1 MKLTFRDLLDRARGL
16 TQLENRQTRQ
26 GTPYTRTKG
35 YHVYGHLDLALRLSA
50 AEDDRQAKKYLEIL
64 QAFTTVAERAGKE
77 FDLVVFEVQGERIHM
92 FLETED
98 GPGQKQSII
107 DFARVWNAGVNK
119 IVKPKAGDAF
129 KSFSI
134 AADFGS
140 TLVLLSSGE
149 DESIVSLGN
158 SANRPAKH
166 LSRWQGSRNGHLKI
180 NVAALEVGGEDKD
193 ARWEDHDVSE
203 VPAAVTRGHTDA
215 LLNRVTAS
223 IETTVSNY
231 LELSAK
237 ELEPVGNAP
246 VHRPLKKQGFAFRAD
261 YDGFSKRVQAAMA
274 GTDQAQQIL
283 VDEFDQIMQ
292 QVPQEFAD
300 GIKGTVTIFPW
311 SGDCAMVFPQKEQ
324 PGHYLLMDG
333 HLRYYALKD
342 IGINKVDCI
351 ICHEDESFTYNAR
364 ISRLAPIQ
372 EHNMIMKAIKN
383 GVAPERIAAA
393 LNLKID
399 YVRAMMNLL
408 NGIHPEAVELIKD
421 KQISQSA
428 IRLFKK
434 VRPLR
439 QIEMA
444 ELMVS
449 ANIFSRAYVQ
459 ALLIGTP
466 KDQLLNPDMP
476 KQAKGLSAE
485 ELARMEQEMK
495 AVEPNFK
502 AVEQTYGENVLNLTL
517 ARGYV
522 KKLLL
527 NAKVV
532 RFLSSKHLD
541 IFAEFEAVAAMETL

>member
-1 MKLTFRDLLDRARGL
+1 MNTPKISFELKKIQLSLDVILPVRKVKNPQKTIAR
-16 TQLENRQTRQ
+16 
-26 GTPYTRTKG
+26 Y
-35 YHVYGHLDLALRLSA
+35 
-50 AEDDRQAKKYLEIL
+50 QAI
-64 QAFTTVAERAGKE
+64 VA
-77 FDLVVFEVQGERIHM
+77 
-92 FLETED
+92 
-98 GPGQKQSII
+98 SI
-107 DFARVWNAGVNK
+107 K
-119 IVKPKAGDAF
+119 
-129 KSFSI
+129 
-134 AADFGS
+134 
-140 TLVLLSSGE
+140 
-149 DESIVSLGN
+149 
-158 SANRPAKH
+158 
-166 LSRWQGSRNGHLKI
+166 
-180 NVAALEVGGEDKD
+180 EVG
-193 ARWEDHDVSE
+193 
-203 VPAAVTRGHTDA
+203 
-215 LLNRVTAS
+215 L
-223 IETTVSNY
+223 IE
-231 LELSAK
+231 
-237 ELEPVGNAP
+237 
-246 VHRPLKKQGFAFRAD
+246 PL
-261 YDGFSKRVQAAMA
+261 
-274 GTDQAQQIL
+274 
-283 VDEFDQIMQ
+283 
-292 QVPQEFAD
+292 
-300 GIKGTVTIFPW
+300 
-311 SGDCAMVFPQKEQ
+311 MVFPQKEQ

-342 IGINKVDCI
+342 IGINKADCI

-408 NGIHPEAVELIKD
+408 NGIHPEAVELVKD

-466 KDQLLNPDMP
+466 KDQLINPDMP

-502 AVEQTYGENVLNLTL
+502 AVEQSYGENVLNLTL